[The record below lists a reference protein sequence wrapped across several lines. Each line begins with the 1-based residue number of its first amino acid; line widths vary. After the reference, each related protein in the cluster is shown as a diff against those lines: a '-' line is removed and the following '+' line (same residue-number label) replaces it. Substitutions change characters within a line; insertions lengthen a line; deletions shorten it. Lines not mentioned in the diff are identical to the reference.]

1 MQRLILII
9 TGIVAVG
16 LWLVCA
22 ALPILLPRLGW
33 EWQPNSI
40 GPWGDTFGALNAMF
54 SALAFVAVLF
64 TLTQQQKQID
74 DAATDQHLQR
84 FERTFYELLRLL
96 REARDAVEYRYSDQY
111 EGGGR
116 EREKDYEAKVW
127 GTEAFKRAQFEM
139 AHWVGVWWKNI
150 NEPPSSDDL
159 ASLYTR
165 FVHDRYESTFA
176 PYYRLLYTT
185 LMRIKTD
192 PKLSDEDKNRYGN
205 LLRSQLTSHEVAM
218 CCYNGLA
225 AVSGS
230 FKQLL
235 TEFRMI
241 KYLPLEFGRD
251 IFTDHY
257 DPIAFLGRDDAE
269 QKL

>member
-1 MQRLILII
+1 MQRWVLIV
-9 TGIVAVG
+9 TGVLAVA
-16 LWLVCA
+16 LWLLCA
-22 ALPILLPRLGW
+22 ALPYLLPFLGF
-33 EWQPNSI
+33 EWNPTDI

-111 EGGGR
+111 EGGTR
-116 EREKDYEAKVW
+116 QLEKDYEAKVF

-139 AHWVGVWWKNI
+139 AFWVETWRENI
-150 NEPPSSDDL
+150 QNPMASEDL
-159 ASLYTR
+159 GNLYTQR
-165 FVHDRYESTFA
+165 IHDRYESTFA

-185 LMRIKTD
+185 LLRIKTD
-192 PKLSDEDKNRYGN
+192 PKLPTVDKHRYGN

-225 AVSGS
+225 HVSGS

-241 KYLPLEFGRD
+241 KYLPSEFGRET
-251 IFTDHY
+251 FSAHY
-257 DPIAFLGRDDAE
+257 DPIAFLGRD
-269 QKL
+269 